1 MQMISASTPDTS
13 PAEPLVRRIA
23 TLLGWISLFA
33 TLALLSP
40 GVVATASAD
49 ETAAAGPSCQMREQN
64 DETSALELEQMME
77 RLRDAATDREPVNG
91 VVSLNTR
98 GYNYPRSSAP
108 PAADAAP
115 RDRQ

>member
-1 MQMISASTPDTS
+1 MVSASSPATS
-13 PAEPLVRRIA
+13 AAEPLVRRIA

-40 GVVATASAD
+40 GVVATANAAEST
-49 ETAAAGPSCQMREQN
+49 TAGASCQAAVED
-64 DETSALELEQMME
+64 DERSALELEQMIE
-77 RLRDAATDREPVNG
+77 RLRDEAAGREAADG

-108 PAADAAP
+108 AP
-115 RDRQ
+115 DERAPSDRP